1 MWRQKVLMPYSIFEL
16 IIFGNVQDEEEIG
29 PNKPFYGAEGIGR
42 LQHQ

>member
-16 IIFGNVQDEEEIG
+16 IIFGNVQDEEIG